1 MTAAAAMARRRP
13 PGWRVDLALTGVA
26 FVWGASFL
34 IVKNALGDISTL
46 LFLGLRFSAAALM
59 LTAAFG
65 GSAVR
70 GGRWKPS
77 LRGGAL
83 AGLCLY
89 GGYTLQT
96 IGLKFTTVSKAGFLT
111 GLYIPL
117 VPVLGALVYRRAP
130 RAAEAGGVLLA
141 AIGMALMTLQ
151 GGSLRMSAGDLLVAA
166 SAVIYAI
173 HILVLGHFAK
183 DGNVAALAIIQIGIA
198 GLLALATCGW
208 AEPVK
213 FAPTRAVWIAL
224 GVTSVLAT
232 AMAFSVQTW
241 AQQFSA
247 PTRTALIFSLE
258 PVFAWLVSWV
268 ATGETLS
275 MRATV
280 GAALILGG
288 ILTVEWKP
296 SGGGRTVVS

>member
-1 MTAAAAMARRRP
+1 MTAAMARRNP

-59 LTAAFG
+59 LAAVFG
-65 GSAVR
+65 RSALR
-70 GGRWKPS
+70 GGRLPWS

-83 AGLCLY
+83 AGVCLF

-130 RAAEAGGVLLA
+130 RAAEAGGVVLA

-151 GGSLRMSAGDLLVAA
+151 GGSLRMSGGDLLVAA

-173 HILVLGHFAK
+173 HILVLGHFTK
-183 DGNVAALAIIQIGIA
+183 DGNIAALAITQIAVTGA
-198 GLLALATCGW
+198 LALAACGW

-213 FAPTRAVWIAL
+213 FTPTRAVWIAL

-232 AMAFSVQTW
+232 AAAFAAQTW
-241 AQQFSA
+241 AQQYSG

-258 PVFAWLVSWV
+258 PVFAWLVSWA

-275 MRATV
+275 ARATA

-296 SGGGRTVVS
+296 GSGGPEAAL

>member
-1 MTAAAAMARRRP
+1 MTPAAAMARRRP

-26 FVWGASFL
+26 FVWGASFV
-34 IVKNALGDISTL
+34 IVKDALGDISTL

-59 LTAAFG
+59 LAAVFG
-65 GSAVR
+65 RSALR
-70 GGRWKPS
+70 GGRLHES

-83 AGLCLY
+83 AGVCLY

-96 IGLKFTTVSKAGFLT
+96 MGLKFTTPSKAGFLT

-141 AIGMALMTLQ
+141 AAGMALMTLE
-151 GGSLRMSAGDLLVAA
+151 GGALRMSGGDLLVAA

-173 HILVLGHFAK
+173 HILVLGHYTRN
-183 DGNVAALAIIQIGIA
+183 GNVAALAIVQIAIA
-198 GLLALATCGW
+198 GGLALATCGW

-213 FAPTRAVWIAL
+213 FVPTRAVWIAL

-232 AMAFSVQTW
+232 AMAFWVQTW
-241 AQQFSA
+241 AQQYSG

-258 PVFAWLVSWV
+258 PVFAWLVSWA

-275 MRATV
+275 LRATL

-288 ILTVEWKP
+288 ILTVEWKR
-296 SGGGRTVVS
+296 GGGRPAAT